1 MKFKVQ
7 LVLVTEICFAY
18 AYLLLLN
25 SHFFWKQPSGS
36 VVGGGHSGGV
46 CSESA
51 GEMHF
56 GMGVLLSAC
65 CTFLECCF
73 LRTPLEAGLLLLFLC
88 LV

>member
-18 AYLLLLN
+18 AYLLFLN

-46 CSESA
+46 CSEST
-51 GEMHF
+51 GEMPVP
-56 GMGVLLSAC
+56 GWDLNKIAK
-65 CTFLECCF
+65 
-73 LRTPLEAGLLLLFLC
+73 
-88 LV
+88 